1 MKSVEMNPIGM
12 ALDTWVESLGSLCW
26 AQDQT
31 EQIVGNLM
39 AQGKVAREHGR
50 EVARQLADQAK
61 RNQVELQKFIHNSV
75 ALSLE
80 TMQNQHQKQMAE
92 MQNQVHQ
99 MSKLM
104 SDLQQRVDG
113 KEA

>member
-1 MKSVEMNPIGM
+1 MKSVEMNPLGL
-12 ALDTWVESLGSLCW
+12 ALDSWVASLGSVCW

-31 EQIVGNLM
+31 EQIVSSWM
-39 AQGKVAREHGR
+39 SQGKVAREHGR
-50 EVARQLADQAK
+50 EVARQLSDQAK

-80 TMQNQHQKQMAE
+80 SMQNHHQKQMAE

-99 MSKLM
+99 MSKM
-104 SDLQQRVDG
+104 MTDLQRKVDE
-113 KEA
+113 KEN

>member
-1 MKSVEMNPIGM
+1 MNPIGL
-12 ALDTWVESLGSLCW
+12 ALDSWVESLGSVCW

-31 EQIVGNLM
+31 EQIVSSWM
-39 AQGKVAREHGR
+39 AQGKLAREHGR
-50 EVARQLADQAK
+50 EVSRQLAGQAK

-80 TMQNQHQKQMAE
+80 TMQNQHKLQMTE

-104 SDLQQRVDG
+104 SDLQRRVDG
-113 KEA
+113 KEE